1 MANKKKTTLEQ
12 MSKAMK
18 GRKSVQHTQQVIPNK
33 KKSQKN
39 SMVIQMDGWSN
50 FGTGSSGE

>member
-1 MANKKKTTLEQ
+1 MANKKKTTVEQ

-18 GRKSVQHTQQVIPNK
+18 GRKSVQHTQRVVPNK